1 MMKKSYLACAFV
13 VAVYGSPA
21 ATAVE
26 DYKDGI
32 VIVNESQ
39 YGKGSGTLNFLQPG
53 KETDFWQYR
62 VFREVNPGR
71 ELGCTPCYG
80 EYHDGKLYVVSKLD
94 KDPASSVAGG
104 ILTVMD
110 GATLRWE
117 GQIDALDP
125 SGARACGRAF
135 LGLDADKGYV
145 SSSNG
150 IWAID
155 LRNLSVIGG
164 WK

>member
-13 VAVYGSPA
+13 VTVYGSPA

-71 ELGCTPCYG
+71 ELGCTHATEGIMMGTVCRFQARQRPC
-80 EYHDGKLYVVSKLD
+80 
-94 KDPASSVAGG
+94 
-104 ILTVMD
+104 
-110 GATLRWE
+110 
-117 GQIDALDP
+117 
-125 SGARACGRAF
+125 
-135 LGLDADKGYV
+135 
-145 SSSNG
+145 
-150 IWAID
+150 
-155 LRNLSVIGG
+155 VIGCRRNIDCDG
-164 WK
+164 RCHIAMGRTD